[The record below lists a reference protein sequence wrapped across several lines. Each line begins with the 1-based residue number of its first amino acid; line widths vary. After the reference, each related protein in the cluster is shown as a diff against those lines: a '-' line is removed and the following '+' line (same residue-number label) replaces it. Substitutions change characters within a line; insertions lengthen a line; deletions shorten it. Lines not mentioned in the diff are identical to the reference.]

1 MVKLT
6 RYLALTALALAAASC
21 GSAVRQGSSPVYL
34 VIDSLQGARGGKTPG
49 PLGNVVPSDVITNV
63 TSPDPC
69 TASNPCPTVF
79 SDSGQVVLRAS
90 LKDIGAP
97 GSPTTPTANN
107 DVTITRYHVSY
118 QRADG
123 RNVEGV
129 DVPYR
134 FDGGATGTI
143 AGTGTLSLGFELVRS
158 VAKQESPLIQLTTNP
173 TVLGTIANVTFYGFD
188 QAGNQISVTGSLTVD
203 FANFGD

>member
-1 MVKLT
+1 M
-6 RYLALTALALAAASC
+6 
-21 GSAVRQGSSPVYL
+21 
-34 VIDSLQGARGGKTPG
+34 
-49 PLGNVVPSDVITNV
+49 
-63 TSPDPC
+63 
-69 TASNPCPTVF
+69 
-79 SDSGQVVLRAS
+79 
-90 LKDIGAP
+90 
-97 GSPTTPTANN
+97 
-107 DVTITRYHVSY
+107 
-118 QRADG
+118 
-123 RNVEGV
+123 
-129 DVPYR
+129 PYA